1 MKEVMIVRKKRAAQ
15 LRRMA
20 ETAQEVERQRKLL
33 ALADKWDEEAGQLGD
48 GADGASA
55 RCLISSR

>member
-20 ETAQEVERQRKLL
+20 ETAQEAERQRKLL
-33 ALADKWDEEAGQLGD
+33 ALADKWDEEAGQLED
-48 GADGASA
+48 GADRASA
-55 RCLISSR
+55 RCLIPSR